1 MRWSPAGRMLG
12 ACQRDRHRP
21 RDGPGTTRGAAPGD
35 RGAPDGPD
43 DTLKYEEVY
52 LKPYETFAAAEASI
66 GRFIGDVDNTK
77 RLHSGLGYASPE
89 RVRSRPALRDG
100 TPPAWGTL
108 RHASPRVA

>member
-52 LKPYETFAAAEASI
+52 LQPYETFAAAEASI
-66 GRFIGDVDNTK
+66 GHFIGCRRAAATEAAG
-77 RLHSGLGYASPE
+77 S
-89 RVRSRPALRDG
+89 RSEGRSCVGSCPSSRSL
-100 TPPAWGTL
+100 P
-108 RHASPRVA
+108 SC